1 VKRRLRRLLDEGKVQ
16 AIEQSPIISRIN
28 HVLRII
34 GKLDKLIIDHR
45 ADRSF
50 PHVRSSSSP
59 LLAHPR
65 SCNSLRVT
73 LQKGRHQEAAN
84 AAFTFLIRHRD
95 HEMVEKSLRYYMDLP
110 DVRSDN
116 VVNLE
121 AAPFV
126 EIYLRGIA
134 AYEEGNYA
142 EAAAEFESS
151 LASYVEAEEE
161 CRIYCEGPFD
171 QGWHPEF
178 TSSLASTIACRNDK
192 EIGSEITRG
201 SRDPRI
207 LLLLLLL
214 LLLHFS
220 LFSSFVLSFFLVPDH
235 FAFCLK
241 CKHRCSYALN
251 NVNGNL
257 RSDLLRSH
265 YNYLQFA
272 YYKRKWSSRSTPEKL
287 SREQSYIRSMYSTY
301 DRCTLRMY
309 FTITCNTTT

>member
-1 VKRRLRRLLDEGKVQ
+1 
-16 AIEQSPIISRIN
+16 
-28 HVLRII
+28 
-34 GKLDKLIIDHR
+34 
-45 ADRSF
+45 
-50 PHVRSSSSP
+50 
-59 LLAHPR
+59 
-65 SCNSLRVT
+65 
-73 LQKGRHQEAAN
+73 
-84 AAFTFLIRHRD
+84 
-95 HEMVEKSLRYYMDLP
+95 MVEKSLRYYMDLP

-116 VVNLE
+116 VMNLE

-151 LASYVEAEEE
+151 LASYMEAEEE

-178 TSSLASTIACRNDK
+178 TSSLASTMRRNDK
-192 EIGSEITRG
+192 EIGSEITRE

-207 LLLLLLL
+207 LLLR
-214 LLLHFS
+214 FS
-220 LFSSFVLSFFLVPDH
+220 LFSSFVLSFFVVPDH

-272 YYKRKWSSRSTPEKL
+272 YYKRKWSSRSTEPEKL

-301 DRCTLRMY
+301 FTNIIGMY